1 MSYEEGD
8 TCMSY
13 EEGDTCTSVSLLMCH
28 SVVPG

>member
-13 EEGDTCTSVSLLMCH
+13 EEGDACTSVSLLMCH